1 MAGLLPKS
9 IKTNLSQSL
18 EILVETLISKKIGW
32 HPNFNGYVFTRHA
45 EAMPLLGD
53 LISGL
58 PTYQWQATGEAA
70 SKSCQS
76 TGDNKE
82 NHKTRF
88 HSGL

>member
-18 EILVETLISKKIGW
+18 EILVETLICKKIGR
-32 HPNFNGYVFTRHA
+32 HQNFNRHVFTRHA
-45 EAMPLLGD
+45 EAMPQLSD

-58 PTYQWQATGEAA
+58 PAYQLQAMGEAA

-82 NHKTRF
+82 NPKTRS
-88 HSGL
+88 HIG